1 MAKNLSYKKSTQI
14 TLKAYGELNTENST
28 INIDGVDVPLAS
40 LLSDFENENI
50 EICVK
55 IKNEEELDV
64 L

>member
-14 TLKAYGELNTENST
+14 TLKAYGELNTENNT